1 MSKSLLLQSLVF
13 ALVVTATS
21 TLSLA
26 LPVQVAHVDT
36 PQCDMLSIPNEGVHE
51 IGDAGVFPADEALSA
66 LDIGIAAPGPC
77 SALDDPSISN
87 PVVDIRN
94 LSGRPWLEVWYVASP
109 ETTITNFDGEADD
122 IAFGPLQEAFRIDYM
137 VSDPG
142 GIHHPLISE
151 SLTPDGIWEPG
162 ESWQFILQDYSNS
175 LSLPPDAINSL
186 GVGSASMVD
195 PVGFITSSGSII
207 GITIPEPGTLALAT
221 LALIAI
227 VRRSSK
233 R

>member
-1 MSKSLLLQSLVF
+1 
-13 ALVVTATS
+13 
-21 TLSLA
+21 
-26 LPVQVAHVDT
+26 
-36 PQCDMLSIPNEGVHE
+36 MLSIPDDGVHE
-51 IGDAGVFPADEALSA
+51 IGDFNVFPADESLFA

-77 SALDDPSISN
+77 SALDSSLIPN

-94 LSGRPWLEVWYVASP
+94 LSGRPWVEVWYVASP
-109 ETTITNFDGEADD
+109 DTTITNFDGEADD

-162 ESWQFILQDYSNS
+162 ESWQFILQDYTNS
-175 LSLPPDAINSL
+175 LGLPPDAINSL

-195 PVGFITSSGSII
+195 AAGFITSSGSII
-207 GITIPEPGTLALAT
+207 GITIPEPGAISLAALACS
-221 LALIAI
+221 AI
-227 VRRSSK
+227 SLRR
-233 R
+233 RRTAN